1 MLNLP
6 LQKPSENFKV
16 KDHQFALEYR
26 LYMGASQANSDQ
38 LLQQWYKGELDEIY
52 LKRATIRHY
61 INKSSLIAGPSRRDT
76 ARNMKFS
83 INDFFQ

>member
-6 LQKPSENFKV
+6 LQKSSENFKA

-26 LYMGASQANSDQ
+26 LYIGTSQTNSDQ

-52 LKRATIRHY
+52 LKRTTIRHY
-61 INKSSLIAGPSRRDT
+61 INKSSLIAAPSRRDT
-76 ARNMKFS
+76 AKNMKFS
-83 INDFFQ
+83 INDLFQ